1 MEERGSPRGC
11 AAPVGRGRGGEG
23 GGTYRGMAERRGR
36 AAARGTKALPTAG
49 PAGSGGRA
57 RALLCPECGAG
68 PAPPRRHL
76 LLPVLRPP
84 PGGAAP
90 APPPFRAG
98 TVGVSAGL
106 GAGEGLGPQLPPG
119 GASRLCPPA
128 ARLHKSSCLIPAPR
142 DAPLSPGSTKS
153 RGPICS
159 ALCQRCSPSPAPP
172 PPHHHPRLHLSCGLR
187 VCFAPSLCGVRRAGT
202 RGTEPWA
209 ARVAEPLP
217 RRAAAAEDPR
227 DPQRRA
233 PGTSARGA
241 PRRQMARGAAEGQV
255 RGKSLIRYGTLSS
268 HS

>member
-1 MEERGSPRGC
+1 MP
-11 AAPVGRGRGGEG
+11 
-23 GGTYRGMAERRGR
+23 GMRGR
-36 AAARGTKALPTAG
+36 AR
-49 PAGSGGRA
+49 
-57 RALLCPECGAG
+57 

-172 PPHHHPRLHLSCGLR
+172 HTLPASI
-187 VCFAPSLCGVRRAGT
+187 SRAGCACALRLPFAGCGGPGPAGRSPGLPGSQSRFPVVRPLRRT
-202 RGTEPWA
+202 RGTPSA
-209 ARVAEPLP
+209 APQARPPAG
-217 RRAAAAEDPR
+217 PR
-227 DPQRRA
+227 DGRWPEGRR
-233 PGTSARGA
+233 RG
-241 PRRQMARGAAEGQV
+241 RCGENR
-255 RGKSLIRYGTLSS
+255 
-268 HS
+268 

>member
-11 AAPVGRGRGGEG
+11 AAPVGRGRGGGG

-159 ALCQRCSPSPAPP
+159 ALCQRCSPSPASP
-172 PPHHHPRLHLSCGLR
+172 PPHPPSPP
-187 VCFAPSLCGVRRAGT
+187 PSLVR
-202 RGTEPWA
+202 A
-209 ARVAEPLP
+209 ARVLCAFPLRGAAGRDP
-217 RRAAAAEDPR
+217 RDGALGCPGRRAASPSCGRCGGPAGP
-227 DPQRRA
+227 P
-233 PGTSARGA
+233 A
-241 PRRQMARGAAEGQV
+241 PRPRHVRPRGPETADGP
-255 RGKSLIRYGTLSS
+255 RGGGGAGAGKIAN
-268 HS
+268 